1 MSALKRPKA
10 TARKTSMHE
19 AQPIYT
25 QTDMLHAKYIID
37 KPQRSWSSFN
47 EPNHFLKKYPHENV
61 VSTHPVNE
69 KTLKYL
75 SCSILEIEENNF
87 LNKRPVSHL
96 PCVWNI
102 RKFELSS
109 LCHN

>member
-1 MSALKRPKA
+1 
-10 TARKTSMHE
+10 MHE
-19 AQPIYT
+19 AHPIYM
-25 QTDMLHAKYIID
+25 QTDMLHATYTID
-37 KPQRSWSSFN
+37 KPQSSWLSFT
-47 EPNHFLKKYPHENV
+47 ELNHFLKKYPQAKV
-61 VSTHPVNE
+61 VSIQPMNE
-69 KTLKYL
+69 NILKYL

-87 LNKRPVSHL
+87 WNKRPVSHL

>member
-1 MSALKRPKA
+1 
-10 TARKTSMHE
+10 MHE

-25 QTDMLHAKYIID
+25 QTDMLHAKYAMD
-37 KPQRSWSSFN
+37 KPQSSWLSFI
-47 EPNHFLKKYPHENV
+47 ELNHFLKKYPQANV
-61 VSTHPVNE
+61 VNIQPVNE
-69 KTLKYL
+69 KILKYL

-87 LNKRPVSHL
+87 RNKRPVSHR
-96 PCVWNI
+96 PWVWNI